1 TQIPAASDGLVRN
14 LQRQRHRRISACG
27 IWKLHIET
35 DVSQTVRIQVG
46 KVLNELHLCYVL
58 VDRID
63 DDSSESIAVS
73 NVIRMDLQ
81 LPKQRMHDQFRARIL
96 DKHECRT
103 FYFATLDPPSASR
116 GLLWDIDD
124 VFARRRIELARR
136 ALRER
141 HFSRGRNKRALFNP
155 RCPRVAIWPRARV
168 RGRHLSAER
177 QSILSLNLTAA
188 KPSEVIGA

>member
-1 TQIPAASDGLVRN
+1 
-14 LQRQRHRRISACG
+14 
-27 IWKLHIET
+27 
-35 DVSQTVRIQVG
+35 
-46 KVLNELHLCYVL
+46 
-58 VDRID
+58 
-63 DDSSESIAVS
+63 
-73 NVIRMDLQ
+73 MDLQ

-141 HFSRGRNKRALFNP
+141 HFSRGRNSGRCSTLHATPFLTCHLLAP
-155 RCPRVAIWPRARV
+155 RGAPCPPDANAY
-168 RGRHLSAER
+168 LA
-177 QSILSLNLTAA
+177 
-188 KPSEVIGA
+188 